1 VLNLTYVDMNP
12 LISIISV
19 NYRNTRDTISFL
31 ESIKKSEYDKIEVI
45 LVDNAPLKVDK
56 HLFEQAYHN
65 LIYIHSKENLGFA
78 GANNLGIKHA
88 SGELYYFLNNDT
100 ILTKES
106 IIPLVERFSKN
117 KSLGA
122 ASPRIAF
129 FENQNLLQYAGMTPI
144 NPLTGRNKM
153 IGNHENDSPIFQK
166 TIQIGYAHG
175 AAMMIPAKIVNEI
188 GPMETDY
195 FLYYEELDW
204 CEKIRKYNKEIEVVG
219 EGRVIHKAS
228 ASIKANSP
236 LQTFYM
242 TRNRLLFMYRFTNKK
257 QFKKFWNFYKFV
269 VIPKEKLKFVIK
281 GDKDGLKAYNQALTS
296 ATNYFKNTNAPLQ
309 NFRAVA

>member
-1 VLNLTYVDMNP
+1 MNP
-12 LISIISV
+12 FISIISV
-19 NYRNTRDTISFL
+19 NYRNTKDTTAFL
-31 ESIKKSEYDKIEVI
+31 ESIKESKYDNIEVI
-45 LVDNAPLKVDK
+45 LVDNAPLISDQ
-56 HLFEQAYHN
+56 HLFEKAYPN

-78 GANNLGIKHA
+78 GANNLGIKRA
-88 SGELYYFLNNDT
+88 FGDLYYFLNNDT

-106 IIPLVERFSKN
+106 IIPLIQRFSTN
-117 KSLGA
+117 KHLGA

-129 FENQNLLQYAGMTPI
+129 YDNQNLLQYAGMTPI

-153 IGNHENDSPIFQK
+153 IGNHEIDSPIYQK
-166 TIQIGYAHG
+166 TNQIGYAHG

-204 CEKIRKYNKEIEVVG
+204 CEKIRQQNKEIEIVG

-242 TRNRLLFMYRFTNKK
+242 TRNRLLFMYRFNSNN

-269 VIPKEKLKFVIK
+269 VIPKEKLKFIIK
-281 GDKDGLKAYNQALTS
+281 GDKDGLNAYNQALTS
-296 ATNYFKNTNAPLQ
+296 ATNYFKNTNLPLQ
-309 NFRAVA
+309 NFHAVA